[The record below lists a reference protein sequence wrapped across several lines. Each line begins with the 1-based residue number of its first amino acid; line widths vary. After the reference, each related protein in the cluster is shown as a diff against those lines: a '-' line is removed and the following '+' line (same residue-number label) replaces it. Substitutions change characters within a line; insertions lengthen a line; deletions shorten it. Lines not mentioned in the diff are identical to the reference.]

1 MKTIVEQV
9 VGGDGA
15 KAGLYVDGDQLT
27 VKIGYPIAKL
37 ISPITDV
44 LDAAIDKLEAAI
56 PGDWDK
62 ALLEPIRAEA
72 KAALVKVLS
81 E

>member
-1 MKTIVEQV
+1 MKVIYEHA

-15 KAGLYVDGDQLT
+15 KAGAYVDGVDLL
-27 VKIGYPIAKL
+27 VKVSYPLDK
-37 ISPITDV
+37 V
-44 LDAAIDKLEAAI
+44 LAPANKIIDDAIDKVEALI

-62 ALLEPIRAEA
+62 ALLEPLKAEA
-72 KAALVKVLS
+72 KAALIKLIS

>member
-1 MKTIVEQV
+1 MKTIYEHS

-15 KAGLYVDGDQLT
+15 MAGAYVEGGNVVIKASFPLEKAVEPLNKVIDQ
-27 VKIGYPIAKL
+27 
-37 ISPITDV
+37 
-44 LDAAIDKLEAAI
+44 AIDKLESVI

-72 KAALVKVLS
+72 KAALLKLIS

>member
-1 MKTIVEQV
+1 MKTITEQEI
-9 VGGDGA
+9 GGDGA
-15 KAGLYVDGDQLT
+15 TAGLYVDGGKLT
-27 VKIGYPIAKL
+27 VKIGYPIEKL

-44 LDAAIDKLEAAI
+44 LDMAITKLEDTI

-72 KAALVKVLS
+72 KAALIKVLS